1 MYELKTNTATRI
13 AVGPLVDP
21 TDGKTAETA
30 LTVTGMTVDILQMD
44 NDGTAVNRTSF
55 SPTASGGNNDMVHIT
70 NDAVGMYDLELTAA
84 QLNYLGN
91 MRLVFYDVDGFLVH
105 WIDLQVVSA
114 AYFDW
119 KYGTTLPNVNVTQI
133 SGDGTAAD
141 NAELFFDGT
150 GYAGGTTKLD
160 VNVVTIANNA
170 ITAASIN
177 ADAITNAK
185 IADNAIAAENIAA
198 DAITAAKIAN
208 GAIDAA
214 TFAADADAEIAAMVW
229 NAATA
234 SYGGAGTYG
243 QAVEDTLADT
253 NELQGD
259 WVNGGRLDLLLDGA
273 SAPSAATVADA
284 VWDEALAGHAG
295 AGSAGAALTAA
306 GSAGD
311 PWATLIPGAYGA
323 GTAGLLLGTT
333 IPNAI
338 DAIDNYVDT
347 EVGALTTELAK
358 VPKSDSNVSWN
369 ATALA
374 AIQGECTDALN
385 AYDPPT
391 NAEIPTAAAIADAVW
406 DEASTGHTDAGKA
419 GAQVWTDIDAILE
432 DTGTTLDTLVKDI
445 PTVAEFEAR
454 TIAAADYTVVS
465 DLGTVQTGD
474 SFAIVNGDHGLV
486 SIQDDIDAILAD
498 TNELQ
503 TDDYPTSIAAVKTV
517 VDLIEDIIRN
527 RMDITDADGTVSLK
541 DDSGNA
547 YLAGTV
553 TDNSTTT
560 TRTRLA

>member
-1 MYELKTNTATRI
+1 MGFCGYLQANTAVDVLI
-13 AVGPLVDP
+13 GPFIDD

-30 LTVTGMTVDILQMD
+30 LTLSQADIKLSKNGQALTQKNDDTAAAHDANGYYNCELNATDTNTEGTLTLIVHETGALPVRHDFMVLSQAAYTSLVTAKDAGYMD
-44 NDGTAVNRTSF
+44 VNVKAISDDTTAPDN
-55 SPTASGGNNDMVHIT
+55 
-70 NDAVGMYDLELTAA
+70 LELM
-84 QLNYLGN
+84 Y
-91 MRLVFYDVDGFLVH
+91 
-105 WIDLQVVSA
+105 
-114 AYFDW
+114 
-119 KYGTTLPNVNVTQI
+119 
-133 SGDGTAAD
+133 
-141 NAELFFDGT
+141 DGT

-160 VNVVTIANNA
+160 VNVVTIAANA
-170 ITAASIN
+170 ITATAIN
-177 ADAITNAK
+177 ADAITNAKIADNAIAAENLAADCITNAK

-214 TFAADADAEIAAMVW
+214 TFAADVDAEIATMVW

-243 QAVEDTLADT
+243 QAVEDVRDDT
-253 NELQGD
+253 NELQTD
-259 WVNGGRLDLLLDGA
+259 WHDGGRLDLLLDGA
-273 SAPSAATVADA
+273 SAPSAADVADA

-311 PWATLIPGAYGA
+311 PWSTALPGAYGA

-333 IPNAI
+333 IPAAI

-347 EVGALTTELAK
+347 EIGALTTELAK

-391 NAEIPTAAAIADAVW
+391 NAEF
-406 DEASTGHTDAGKA
+406 E
-419 GAQVWTDIDAILE
+419 LR
-432 DTGTTLDTLVKDI
+432 TL
-445 PTVAEFEAR
+445 P
-454 TIAAADYTVVS
+454 AADYTVVS

-474 SFAIVNGDHGLV
+474 AFARLGAPAGESVSADIAAIKAETAAIV
-486 SIQDDIDAILAD
+486 AD

-503 TDDYPTSIAAVKTV
+503 VDDYPTSIAAVKTV
-517 VDLIEDIIRN
+517 VDAIQAK
-527 RMDITDADGTVSLK
+527 TDDLTFTAAGQVDANVQSVNDVALTGDGSATPW
-541 DDSGNA
+541 GPA
-547 YLAGTV
+547 
-553 TDNSTTT
+553 
-560 TRTRLA
+560 

>member
-1 MYELKTNTATRI
+1 MYELKTNPATRI

-70 NDAVGMYDLELTAA
+70 NDAVGMYDMELTAA
-84 QLNYLGN
+84 QLNFLGN
-91 MRLVFYDVDGFLVH
+91 ARLVFYDVDGFLVH

-185 IADNAIAAENIAA
+185 IADNAIAAENLAADCITSAKIADNA
-198 DAITAAKIAN
+198 FANEHFADGALTSTEITSAGGCVVASIANNAITANAINNDAITAAKIAN

-214 TFAADADAEIAAMVW
+214 TFAADVDAEIATMVW

-253 NELQGD
+253 NELQTNQGN
-259 WVNGGRLDLLLDGA
+259 WLTATGF
-273 SAPSAATVADA
+273 STHSAADVADA
-284 VWDEALAGHAG
+284 VWDEVLHTAHEEAGSASVLLQGATAPSAADVADAVWNETLADHIG
-295 AGSAGAALTAA
+295 AGSTGNALNAA
-306 GSAGD
+306 GSSGD
-311 PWATLIPGAYGA
+311 PWATALPGSYGA

-347 EVGALTTELAK
+347 EIGTLTTELAK
-358 VPKSDSNVSWN
+358 VPKSDSNVTWN
-369 ATALA
+369 NTALGS
-374 AIQGECTDALN
+374 IQTKCGDALA

-391 NAEIPTAAAIADAVW
+391 NAEM
-406 DEASTGHTDAGKA
+406 
-419 GAQVWTDIDAILE
+419 
-432 DTGTTLDTLVKDI
+432 
-445 PTVAEFEAR
+445 EAR
-454 TIAAADYTVVS
+454 TIASANYATASNLSTTDGKIDSIKTKTDSLTFTKSGEVDSNIKSINGTTV
-465 DLGTVQTGD
+465 TGD
-474 SFAIVNGDHGLV
+474 GG
-486 SIQDDIDAILAD
+486 
-498 TNELQ
+498 
-503 TDDYPTSIAAVKTV
+503 
-517 VDLIEDIIRN
+517 
-527 RMDITDADGTVSLK
+527 
-541 DDSGNA
+541 
-547 YLAGTV
+547 V
-553 TDNSTTT
+553 TPWGP
-560 TRTRLA
+560 

>member
-70 NDAVGMYDLELTAA
+70 NDAVGMYDLELTAS
-84 QLNYLGN
+84 QLNFLGN
-91 MRLVFYDVDGFLVH
+91 ARLVFYDLDGFLVH
-105 WIDLQVVSA
+105 WIDLQLVSA

-133 SGDGTAAD
+133 SGDSTAAD
-141 NAELFFDGT
+141 NCELMFDGT

-160 VNVVTIANNA
+160 VNVATISNNA

-185 IADNAIAAENIAA
+185 IADNAIAVENIA
-198 DAITAAKIAN
+198 DNAITAAKIAN

-214 TFAADADAEIAAMVW
+214 TFAADVDAEIATMVW

-253 NELQGD
+253 NELQTNQGN
-259 WVNGGRLDLLLDGA
+259 WLTATGF
-273 SAPSAATVADA
+273 STHSAADVADA
-284 VWDEALAGHAG
+284 VWDEVLHTAHEEAGSASVLLQGATAPSAADVADAVWNETLADHLG
-295 AGSAGAALTAA
+295 AGSTGNALNAA

-311 PWATLIPGAYGA
+311 PWATALPGAYGA

-333 IPNAI
+333 IPAAI

-347 EVGALTTELAK
+347 EIGALTTELAK

-391 NAEIPTAAAIADAVW
+391 NAEF
-406 DEASTGHTDAGKA
+406 E
-419 GAQVWTDIDAILE
+419 LR
-432 DTGTTLDTLVKDI
+432 TL
-445 PTVAEFEAR
+445 P
-454 TIAAADYTVVS
+454 AADYTVVS

-474 SFAIVNGDHGLV
+474 AFARLGAPAGESVSADIAAIKAETAAIV
-486 SIQDDIDAILAD
+486 AD

-503 TDDYPTSIAAVKTV
+503 VDDYPTSIAAVKTV
-517 VDLIEDIIRN
+517 VDAIQAK
-527 RMDITDADGTVSLK
+527 TDDLTFTAAGQVDANVQSVNDVALTGDGSATPW
-541 DDSGNA
+541 GPA
-547 YLAGTV
+547 
-553 TDNSTTT
+553 
-560 TRTRLA
+560 

>member
-133 SGDGTAAD
+133 SGDSTAAD

-185 IADNAIAAENIAA
+185 IADNAIAAENLAADCITSAKIADNA
-198 DAITAAKIAN
+198 FANEHFADGALTSTEITSAGGCVVASIANNAITANAINNDAITAAKIAN

-214 TFAADADAEIAAMVW
+214 TFAADVDAEIATMVW
-229 NAATA
+229 NAATD

-243 QAVEDTLADT
+243 QAVEDVRDDT
-253 NELQGD
+253 NELQTD
-259 WVNGGRLDLLLDGA
+259 WHDGGRLDLLLDGA

-284 VWDEALAGHAG
+284 VWDEAISGHLG
-295 AGSAGAALTAA
+295 AGSTGAALNAA

-311 PWATLIPGAYGA
+311 PWATALPGSYGA

-391 NAEIPTAAAIADAVW
+391 NSEM
-406 DEASTGHTDAGKA
+406 E
-419 GAQVWTDIDAILE
+419 LR
-432 DTGTTLDTLVKDI
+432 TL
-445 PTVAEFEAR
+445 P
-454 TIAAADYTVVS
+454 AADYTVVS

-486 SIQDDIDAILAD
+486 SIQDDIDAIKAK
-498 TNELQ
+498 
-503 TDDYPTSIAAVKTV
+503 TDKMTYTSGD
-517 VDLIEDIIRN
+517 DLDVNIQKINDVAL
-527 RMDITDADGTVSLK
+527 TGDGSATPW
-541 DDSGNA
+541 GPA
-547 YLAGTV
+547 
-553 TDNSTTT
+553 
-560 TRTRLA
+560 